1 MIVSSLKRS
10 GGRANDHLRP
20 LKASFDVFGY
30 TAGSILFEIGNTK
43 VLCSV
48 TMQPSVPPFLK
59 GKGTGWLSAEY
70 SMLPTATTIRTQR
83 ESTTMKKNGRSVEI
97 SRLISRALRSVIA
110 LDKLGE
116 RTITI
121 DCDVLQ
127 ADGGTRTACIT
138 GAYFALEH
146 ALNYWVS
153 IKQVSPLVLKDSI
166 VAVSA
171 GIFQGVAVLDPD
183 FAEDSAIDSD
193 FNFVIT
199 KSDAIIEVQG
209 TAEKQPVTWDQFE
222 QLKNLALSGSH
233 QLFDYFA
240 TLNRGPQSLITPIQ
254 IDDIPLNIKEKPAR
268 KNQAAPMFSL
278 MNRTS

>member
-1 MIVSSLKRS
+1 MTISSIKRS

-30 TAGSILFEIGNTK
+30 TAGSILFELGNTK

-48 TMQPSVPPFLK
+48 TIQPSVPPFLK
-59 GKGTGWLSAEY
+59 GKGSGWLTAEY

-83 ESTTMKKNGRSVEI
+83 ESTTMKKNGRNVEI
-97 SRLISRALRSVIA
+97 SRLIGRALRSVVA

-166 VAVSA
+166 VAISA
-171 GIFQGVAVLDPD
+171 GIFQGTAILDPD
-183 FAEDSAIDSD
+183 FAEDSEIDSD

-209 TAEKQPVTWDQFE
+209 TAEKQPVSWDQFE
-222 QLKNLALSGSH
+222 QLKNLAVAGSH
-233 QLFDYFA
+233 QLFAYFA
-240 TLNRGPQSLITPIQ
+240 TLNRGPQSLSSVAEVETSNK
-254 IDDIPLNIKEKPAR
+254 DKNSR
-268 KNQAAPMFSL
+268 KNQTAPMFSL
-278 MNRTS
+278 MNRIS

>member
-1 MIVSSLKRS
+1 MQNSLKRS
-10 GGRANDHLRP
+10 DGRANGHLRS
-20 LKASFDVFGY
+20 LKASFDIFGY
-30 TAGSILFEIGNTK
+30 TAGSILFELGNTK

-48 TMQPSVPPFLK
+48 TMQPGVPPFLK
-59 GKGTGWLSAEY
+59 GTGTGWLTAEY
-70 SMLPTATTIRTQR
+70 SMLPTATSIRTQR

-97 SRLISRALRSVIA
+97 SRLISRALRSVIS

-146 ALNYWVS
+146 SVNYWVS
-153 IKQVSPLVLKDSI
+153 TQQLPPSILKDSI

-171 GIFQGVAVLDPD
+171 GIFQGESILDPD
-183 FAEDSAIDSD
+183 FSEDSAIDSD
-193 FNFVIT
+193 FNFVIN

-209 TAEKQPVTWDQFE
+209 TAEKKPVSWDQFE
-222 QLKNLALSGSH
+222 QLKNLAICGAH
-233 QLFDYFA
+233 QLFTFFEQQNIA
-240 TLNRGPQSLITPIQ
+240 QKSPVAPAVVQSEPVSNNKQ
-254 IDDIPLNIKEKPAR
+254 GK
-268 KNQAAPMFSL
+268 KNKDAPMFSL
-278 MNRTS
+278 MNRMAQ

>member
-1 MIVSSLKRS
+1 MIQRN
-10 GGRANDHLRP
+10 GGRAYGHLRP

-30 TAGSILFEIGNTK
+30 TAGSILFELGNTK

-48 TMQPSVPPFLK
+48 TMQPGVPPFLK
-59 GKGTGWLSAEY
+59 GTGTGWLTAEY
-70 SMLPTATTIRTQR
+70 AMLPTATTVRTQR

-110 LDKLGE
+110 LDKIGE

-146 ALNYWVS
+146 AVTYWVAT
-153 IKQVSPLVLKDSI
+153 KQLPVAVLKDAI

-171 GIFQGVAVLDPD
+171 GVYQGVALLDPD
-183 FAEDSAIDSD
+183 FAEDSEIDSD

-199 KSDAIIEVQG
+199 RSEAIIEVQG

-222 QLKNLALSGSH
+222 QLKNLALAGARDLFAYFEKQGRGS
-233 QLFDYFA
+233 QVISSAESSVTEAL
-240 TLNRGPQSLITPIQ
+240 LP
-254 IDDIPLNIKEKPAR
+254 EK
-268 KNQAAPMFSL
+268 KTGKKQTAPMFSL
-278 MNRTS
+278 MNRLSS